1 MHTHKHVHIH
11 AHASR
16 WGQSCKRSGWHC
28 GTSLAAL
35 CRCRLH
41 TGFWINGFEMIYRGY
56 LPPEHRHTHPCTAP
70 HIYTCCYTHTHTAQT
85 SSLSHCSYGDA
96 DAKAQTK
103 TKRGNERNLAQRHP
117 FVSLLTE
124 YLRRVD
130 MLRCSLNSYLVIYT
144 HLLSDVMETV
154 AEVTLTIANPPT
166 TCSTS
171 TISKISRWNA
181 RLHSNRKRRSYRR
194 SSV

>member
-70 HIYTCCYTHTHTAQT
+70 HIYTCCYTHTQHKLLP
-85 SSLSHCSYGDA
+85 SLTVHMETLTQRR
-96 DAKAQTK
+96 KPK
-103 TKRGNERNLAQRHP
+103 PRGETREIWHSGILLYP
-117 FVSLLTE
+117 YSLNIWG
-124 YLRRVD
+124 VD

-144 HLLSDVMETV
+144 HLLSDVMETI

-171 TISKISRWNA
+171 AISKISRWNA
-181 RLHSNRKRRSYRR
+181 RLHSNRKRCSYRR